1 MPSVPAA
8 VLVVFGA
15 TGDLARRKLL
25 PAVYN
30 LAHDGTLPA
39 RLHVVGVARDPL
51 GDFGFRDLAAEAIRA
66 CSRRSPDP
74 ALLRALTEDLGYV
87 DGDFFEPATY
97 AELSRRLGELDDRY
111 GAPLDRCFYLST
123 APAAFCPIVE
133 ALGAHGLDRAAGAEV
148 RLVVE
153 KPFGASLEDAR
164 ELNRRILAVF
174 DERQVFRIDHYLGK
188 ETVQNL
194 LALRFANQ
202 LFEPIWNRNFVE
214 HVQIT
219 AAEDRG
225 IGRRAGFYD
234 RVGALRDVVQN
245 HLLQLLSLVA
255 MEPPVRFTADEARNE
270 KAKVL
275 QAIAP
280 PAPSAA
286 VRGQYDAGVIGGA
299 PVRGYR
305 EEEGVAPGSK
315 TETYAALR
323 LDVDSWRWAGVPFYL
338 RTGKR
343 LPRQATEIVVT
354 LKAVP
359 HLAFAAQG
367 SIGVR
372 PNQLVLE
379 IQPDEGVSLTLA
391 AKVPGATQAMRV
403 RPVLMQYLYGV
414 EFPSQ
419 SPEAY
424 ERLVLDVLRGDPLL
438 FPRHDEVEAQWRI
451 CDPVL
456 RSWAED
462 GAPLARYVAGSQGPD
477 AAVRVL
483 RPGHEYRRI

>member
-51 GDFGFRDLAAEAIRA
+51 GDAGFRDLAAEAIRA
-66 CSRRSPDP
+66 CSRRAPDS
-74 ALLRALTEDLGYV
+74 ALLRALMEDVQHV
-87 DGDFFEPATY
+87 DGHFFEPGTY
-97 AELSRRLGELDDRY
+97 AELGRRLRELDDRH
-111 GAPLDRCFYLST
+111 GASLDRCFYLST
-123 APAAFCPIVE
+123 APGFFCPIVE
-133 ALGAHGLDRAAGAEV
+133 ALGAHGLDRAAGADV
-148 RLVVE
+148 RLAVE

-219 AAEDRG
+219 ATEDLG
-225 IGRRAGFYD
+225 IGRRAGYYD

-245 HLLQLLSLVA
+245 HLLQLLSLIA
-255 MEPPVRFTADEARNE
+255 MEPPVQFTADEARNE

-275 QAIAP
+275 QAITP

-286 VRGQYDAGVIGGA
+286 VRGQYDAGVVGGE

-305 EEEGVAPGSK
+305 EEDGVAPGSE

-323 LDVDSWRWAGVPFYL
+323 LEVDSWRWAGIPFYL

-343 LPRQATEIVVT
+343 MVRQATEIVVT

-379 IQPDEGVSLTLA
+379 IQPDEGASLTLA

-403 RPVLMQYLYGV
+403 RPVLMQYLYGA

-456 RSWAED
+456 RAWAD
-462 GAPLARYVAGSQGPD
+462 GGAPLARYVAGSQGPD
-477 AAVRVL
+477 AAARVL
-483 RPGHEYRRI
+483 QPGHEWRRI

>member
-1 MPSVPAA
+1 
-8 VLVVFGA
+8 
-15 TGDLARRKLL
+15 
-25 PAVYN
+25 
-30 LAHDGTLPA
+30 
-39 RLHVVGVARDPL
+39 
-51 GDFGFRDLAAEAIRA
+51 
-66 CSRRSPDP
+66 
-74 ALLRALTEDLGYV
+74 
-87 DGDFFEPATY
+87 
-97 AELSRRLGELDDRY
+97 
-111 GAPLDRCFYLST
+111 
-123 APAAFCPIVE
+123 
-133 ALGAHGLDRAAGAEV
+133 
-148 RLVVE
+148 
-153 KPFGASLEDAR
+153 
-164 ELNRRILAVF
+164 
-174 DERQVFRIDHYLGK
+174 
-188 ETVQNL
+188 
-194 LALRFANQ
+194 
-202 LFEPIWNRNFVE
+202 
-214 HVQIT
+214 
-219 AAEDRG
+219 
-225 IGRRAGFYD
+225 
-234 RVGALRDVVQN
+234 
-245 HLLQLLSLVA
+245 
-255 MEPPVRFTADEARNE
+255 MEPPVQFTADEARNE

-286 VRGQYDAGVIGGA
+286 VRGQYDAGVVGGA

-323 LDVDSWRWAGVPFYL
+323 LEVDSWRWAGVPFYL
-338 RTGKR
+338 RAGKR
-343 LPRQATEIVVT
+343 LARQATEIVVT

-403 RPVLMQYLYGV
+403 RPVLMQYVYGA

-451 CDPVL
+451 CDPLL
-456 RSWAED
+456 RAWAD
-462 GAPLARYVAGSQGPD
+462 GGALARYVAGSQGPD
-477 AAVRVL
+477 AAARVL
-483 RPGHEYRRI
+483 RPGHEWRRI